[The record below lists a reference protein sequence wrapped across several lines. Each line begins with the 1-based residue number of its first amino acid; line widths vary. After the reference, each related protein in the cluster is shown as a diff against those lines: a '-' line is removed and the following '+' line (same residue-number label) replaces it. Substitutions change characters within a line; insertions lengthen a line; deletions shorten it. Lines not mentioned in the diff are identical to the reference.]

1 MSQTPASLNSLSRYR
16 NIDTSKIT
24 YWSCNVLD
32 DSLTYK
38 DVVLSGNTI
47 KIKTASTPTVTYSAL
62 VDYDYVNNAFYNIN
76 KLYLNGSERLS
87 VYSSGV
93 YVSGNLTATSTVT
106 SSDIRLKNVLEP
118 IENPISK
125 IEKISGFRYLPNELA
140 LSCNLLADK
149 MYVGISAQDVQ
160 TVFPE
165 LVCLAAF
172 DTCNLMSGQ
181 VVSKSG
187 NNYLAVSYER
197 MIPILIECVKELK
210 KEIDILKC

>member
-1 MSQTPASLNSLSRYR
+1 
-16 NIDTSKIT
+16 
-24 YWSCNVLD
+24 
-32 DSLTYK
+32 
-38 DVVLSGNTI
+38 
-47 KIKTASTPTVTYSAL
+47 
-62 VDYDYVNNAFYNIN
+62 
-76 KLYLNGSERLS
+76 LNGSERLS